1 MFRPIGATFAPDSQ
15 RRKRKIVSMRHL
27 IAVIIILGCAGR
39 AVPAMADWEYS
50 EWGMTP
56 EQVASASKGAVKIIP
71 QAQRK
76 RIEEAKM
83 ESGAE
88 GTFTDGELRL
98 HVAFSFDTGGTGLVA
113 VGYNVLDAAQNDLLK
128 DWLTR
133 KYGPPHNKGGIPAIG
148 LSTWDW
154 EKPDEIEMN
163 ISKGTGAFVLQSKS
177 R

>member
-1 MFRPIGATFAPDSQ
+1 
-15 RRKRKIVSMRHL
+15 MRHL
-27 IAVIIILGCAGR
+27 FAVLLILCTASWP
-39 AVPAMADWEYS
+39 VPAKADWEYTK
-50 EWGMTP
+50 WGMTP

-76 RIEEAKM
+76 RIDEAKM

-98 HVAFSFDTGGTGLVA
+98 HVVFSFDTSGAGLVV

-133 KYGPPHNKGGIPAIG
+133 KYGPPQSKGGIPAIG
-148 LSTWDW
+148 LTTWDW
-154 EKPDEIEMN
+154 QKPDEIEMN
-163 ISKGTGAFVLQSKS
+163 ISTGTGAFVLQSKV

>member
-1 MFRPIGATFAPDSQ
+1 
-15 RRKRKIVSMRHL
+15 MRHQ
-27 IAVIIILGCAGR
+27 IAALLVFLGAGSS
-39 AVPAMADWEYS
+39 APAMADWEYTK
-50 EWGMTP
+50 WGMTP
-56 EQVASASKGAVKIIP
+56 EQVASASKGAVKVLP
-71 QAQRK
+71 SNQRK

-98 HVAFSFDTGGTGLVA
+98 HVAFSFDTGGAGLVA
-113 VGYNVLDAAQNDLLK
+113 IGYNVLDPAQNDLLQ
-128 DWLTR
+128 DWLIR
-133 KYGPPHNKGGIPAIG
+133 KYGPPHAKGGIPTIG

-163 ISKGTGAFVLQSKS
+163 ITKGTSASVIQSKS